1 MTDIYIRSISG
12 TEEMLTDFEVSRKD
26 GVNGDKT
33 IDVKVIKT
41 ETNEHAYSLIYNQNI
56 FIYEDDE
63 YIIKNFNERTIGNKV
78 VRTCKAIHR
87 MFEDLTDNHIYDQI
101 SGTFRLDKMLEF
113 ALKGTGYRIVIYNNQ
128 LPLSVEVEN
137 FGNENSL
144 ALFKSILAK
153 FGAEFEVV
161 GNEITVMK
169 EIGTYT
175 DEQFRY
181 YFNIKD
187 PSQDIDTTSFATYIR
202 GYGKPNEEDGSY
214 VVTAEYT
221 SPLARVYGIKHAKP
235 VRDERYTDYNSL
247 KDRII
252 RELHD
257 SIDISVQLTAI
268 EAEELGWQYIS
279 KGDYVWC
286 IIDPFDLDVRIR
298 VVEVEDFSNK
308 NKSSIYTLGQIR
320 RKASDIMVDLKASQQ
335 AVKKDIGD
343 TKVTVIQ
350 TQQAVTKAV
359 EKFDTTTID
368 VTEMKSTIK
377 QTNKTVNEQG
387 GEIRT
392 LKKEVQSL
400 ESSVG
405 GIEIPVI
412 PGVVTETK
420 DGLMSAADKKKI
432 NQIKVETG
440 QVYDLP
446 ILIQKISALEKENS
460 TFKQQIQSLDD
471 RVEVLEGNKL
481 V

>member
-1 MTDIYIRSISG
+1 MTDLYIRSISG

-26 GVNGDKT
+26 GVNGDKL

-41 ETNEHAYSLIYNQNI
+41 ETNEHAYSLVYNQNI

-63 YIIKNFNERTIGNKV
+63 YIIKNFNERTIGNTV

-87 MFEDLTDNHIYDQI
+87 MFEDLTDNYIYDQI
-101 SGTFRLDKMLEF
+101 SGTFRLDKILEF

-137 FGNENSL
+137 FGDDNSL
-144 ALFKSILAK
+144 ALMKKILEK
-153 FGAEFEVV
+153 FGAEFEVK
-161 GNEITVMK
+161 GNEITITK
-169 EIGTYT
+169 EIGAYT

-181 YFNIKD
+181 YFNIKE
-187 PSQDIDTTSFATYIR
+187 PSQDIDTNSFATYIK
-202 GYGKPNEEDGSY
+202 GYGKPNEDGSY

-221 SPLARVYGIKHAKP
+221 SSLAKVYGIKHAKP
-235 VRDERYTDYNSL
+235 VRDERYTDYDSL
-247 KDRII
+247 KQRII

-268 EAEELGWQYIS
+268 EAEELGWQYIN

-298 VVEVEDFSNK
+298 VVEVEDFSNG

-320 RKASDIMVDLKASQQ
+320 RKTSDIMVDLKASQQ
-335 AVKKDIGD
+335 AAKKEIGD

-350 TQQAVTKAV
+350 TKQAVEQV
-359 EKFDTTTID
+359 RQDVSTTTGGLQ
-368 VTEMKSTIK
+368 EIK
-377 QTNKTVNEQG
+377 ASIETTNRNVSEQSG
-387 GEIRT
+387 DIRT
-392 LKKEVQSL
+392 LKQTVSKL
-400 ESSVG
+400 ETSVG

-412 PGVVTETK
+412 PGVATEK
-420 DGLMSAADKKKI
+420 NDGLMSAADKKKL
-432 NQIKVETG
+432 NQIKYTG
-440 QVYDLP
+440 QAEVDLS
-446 ILIQKISALEKENS
+446 ILVQKISSLEQG
-460 TFKQQIQSLDD
+460 TLTITQQLQKIDD
-471 RVEVLEGNKL
+471 RVKVLEGNKT